1 MAKSYF
7 KYQQRDAGAQ
17 IDWNTVGQSVV
28 KTLNDV
34 VEDREKRKA
43 ELDQLSADLGDILQE
58 QPAGTHKGA
67 NVFSQQHAA
76 HVKEMA
82 GIFNSALKSGKM
94 SPKEFKMRMQA
105 LMDGTNQVFDVA
117 QKYQTEYDKFLE
129 RTKTGANQEMER
141 YFAERMEGFAKLND
155 IDSFIDPTTGQV
167 SLGKLVEVDGLKTL
181 SKKPGDIKSIV
192 QLNNILNQKFDRYDL
207 TKDLKKEVDTLGSFV
222 RTISDETNG
231 TIEQLTDVTGGDEF
245 KEQRE
250 KFKKV
255 ENDVISSIM
264 ANPYNVSSIL
274 TENLVRNPKTGGSY
288 KITESLDGIPKEDRD
303 DYILVT
309 VDGNGRLMPE
319 YTEDQEEDV
328 KEAIRSK
335 FRTMIDD
342 EIVSKRGSFAPPRET
357 STERSNREQQE
368 NLIKNWIRFATGDK
382 TTQQAA
388 LDAIMG
394 SGLLM
399 NRGLVRIKVSDD
411 GKTLGFEYQD
421 SDANRTVRIPE
432 NASLDNFLSS
442 VMGEGAG
449 ISDVAVARGFAGVN
463 PEDFNYNV
471 TENFDVMRSGAINKP
486 AVFDDYYSRGIEPS
500 LFQQDEADAA
510 QQINNLLQGTGL
522 TAEFSGGLDQ
532 KVKIKKGGAEI
543 MSFDTSEQRTGDAEA
558 QRLRGELLSII
569 TGNVSPEKKK
579 ELVDRLGLT
588 RRTQQPQ
595 EQPISTSRYNN

>member
-34 VEDREKRKA
+34 VKDRERRKA

-67 NVFSQQHAA
+67 NVFAQQFASNA
-76 HVKEMA
+76 KNMV
-82 GIFNSALKSGKM
+82 GIYYNALKSGKM
-94 SPKEFKMRMQA
+94 SPKDFKMRMQA
-105 LMDGTNQVFDVA
+105 LTDGTNQVYDVA

-181 SKKPGDIKSIV
+181 SKKPEDIKSIV

-274 TENLVRNPKTGGSY
+274 TENLVRNPRTGGSY
-288 KITESLDGIPKEDRD
+288 KITESLDGIPKGERN
-303 DYILVT
+303 DYVLVT
-309 VDGNGRLMPE
+309 VDGNGRLIPE
-319 YTEDQEEDV
+319 YTKDQEDDV
-328 KEAIRSK
+328 REAISTK
-335 FRTMIDD
+335 FRSMLDS
-342 EIVSKRGSFAPPRET
+342 EIVSKRGPFAPSRRNTVSREA
-357 STERSNREQQE
+357 SDEDIVSNISKLYYGDEQE
-368 NLIKNWIRFATGDK
+368 LKEAEDT
-382 TTQQAA
+382 
-388 LDAIMG
+388 
-394 SGLLM
+394 
-399 NRGLVRIKVSDD
+399 
-411 GKTLGFEYQD
+411 
-421 SDANRTVRIPE
+421 
-432 NASLDNFLSS
+432 
-442 VMGEGAG
+442 
-449 ISDVAVARGFAGVN
+449 ARGFNPNILNINRDKSGVTITYRDGRN
-463 PEDFNYNV
+463 PEFIPFDLNGQLRDQKSWTAGSVNFFLPDKRKIGDVNEIISSSGIDLNRSFSEEEMFSGIREVDKISLFN
-471 TENFDVMRSGAINKP
+471 
-486 AVFDDYYSRGIEPS
+486 DYYSDLIGTD
-500 LFQQDEADAA
+500 LFRQDEDSAA
-510 QQINNLLQGTGL
+510 IQINDILQGTGL
-522 TAEFSGGLDQ
+522 IATSTGR
-532 KVKIKKGGAEI
+532 KVKIKNKEGNTLI
-543 MSFDTSEQRTGDAEA
+543 SFDTEPKGSFNETTLDEAEELK
-558 QRLRGELLSII
+558 RNLLSVINSQV
-569 TGNVSPEKKK
+569 GPERKE
-579 ELVDRLGLT
+579 ELVDRLRLT
-588 RRTQQPQ
+588 REEKTETGGASASGGVAR
-595 EQPISTSRYNN
+595 